1 MSGGLDQ
8 ACMGSLGPLVSIS
21 SQLFIWW
28 RCWLETSHGGS
39 IYSMELRKGYK
50 IGFTAVSLGQL
61 LNIYQH
67 TTEYMCIKMHRK
79 LSGDLN
85 AKLLLSLRRRVVWQE
100 YESSYT
106 FYHIYLYSV
115 SVFCVFLQ
123 WACRHIYLILLLKN
137 RKIGIYFLF
146 FSEG

>member
-1 MSGGLDQ
+1 
-8 ACMGSLGPLVSIS
+8 
-21 SQLFIWW
+21 
-28 RCWLETSHGGS
+28 
-39 IYSMELRKGYK
+39 MELSKGYK

-123 WACRHIYLILLLKN
+123 
-137 RKIGIYFLF
+137 
-146 FSEG
+146 